1 MYNPYQPDMQAQLN
15 NFNNIP
21 EELKVLPQWLVWK
34 FEDIG
39 AAKPTKVPYNPI
51 SGEKASTTNPNT
63 WVKFEEAVEAFKTCK
78 WDGIGFVFSDKDPYT
93 FIDLDDTHGDAIALD
108 KQIKIFREF
117 DSYSEKSPSG
127 TGLHIIIKGE
137 IPVGRRRNFIEMYS
151 SGRYATFTGDI
162 YHKKGIEY
170 RQELLTQLF
179 EQIGSSV
186 PQTNLFV
193 GDAQE
198 KETDEV
204 IIERAANADN
214 GIKFSDLFSGSW
226 NTYYPSQSEADLALI
241 NIIAFYTQNRNQI
254 KRIFHKSDLGKRLK
268 AQRQDYLNWMIDK
281 SFDKMLPDLD
291 FDGFTNVLK
300 DHIQEIKN
308 EGAVAQRLEPSA
320 HNGLVVG
327 SSPTSTT
334 TKEASVKGKP
344 APFEGVNPGSNPG
357 ASTNSKPHLNLPPG
371 LLGEIALFIY
381 QSSPRPVPEIAL
393 AAAIGLMSGITG
405 RAYNVSGTGLNQ
417 YVLLLAGTG
426 SGKEGM
432 ALGIDKLMHEIR
444 QQVPTAM
451 NFIGP
456 SEIASGQ
463 ALIKYIAN
471 NSQCFVTILGEFGLR
486 LLQMANYNANGAE
499 VSLRRMLLD
508 LYNKSGFGQIARPSV
523 YADKDKNTSAI
534 PSPSFSILGEST
546 PERFYGALN
555 EDMIS
560 EGLLPRFLLI
570 EYNGYRVPFNKI
582 HGEIKPTFSLI
593 EKLTTVCA
601 NAEMIQNS
609 NPRKVINVKF
619 TREAEQISDSYDRY
633 ADSQINLNGQK
644 DVVKQLWN
652 RAHIKVLK
660 LAAIIAVGINMFEPL
675 IEADHMN
682 WAISMVNNDIETLS
696 LKFEEGKIG
705 MNTSEIKQIDDIIRI
720 IKEYVMQ
727 DWEYVKKYSDKSEKS
742 EKMYN
747 DKVISY
753 SYISRRLVAQSAFK
767 NDKLGAT
774 AAIKRC
780 LQIMI
785 DRDYIREMSKGE
797 LGNRFGTSQRAFIVT
812 NPTILK

>member
-1 MYNPYQPDMQAQLN
+1 MQAQLN

-308 EGAVAQRLEPSA
+308 EGAVAQRSEPSA

-344 APFEGVNPGSNPG
+344 ALFESVNPGSNPG
-357 ASTNSKPHLNLPPG
+357 ASANSKPHLNLPPG

-405 RAYNVSGTGLNQ
+405 RAYNVS
-417 YVLLLAGTG
+417 Y
-426 SGKEGM
+426 
-432 ALGIDKLMHEIR
+432 R
-444 QQVPTAM
+444 
-451 NFIGP
+451 
-456 SEIASGQ
+456 
-463 ALIKYIAN
+463 
-471 NSQCFVTILGEFGLR
+471 TI
-486 LLQMANYNANGAE
+486 
-499 VSLRRMLLD
+499 
-508 LYNKSGFGQIARPSV
+508 
-523 YADKDKNTSAI
+523 
-534 PSPSFSILGEST
+534 
-546 PERFYGALN
+546 
-555 EDMIS
+555 
-560 EGLLPRFLLI
+560 
-570 EYNGYRVPFNKI
+570 
-582 HGEIKPTFSLI
+582 
-593 EKLTTVCA
+593 
-601 NAEMIQNS
+601 
-609 NPRKVINVKF
+609 
-619 TREAEQISDSYDRY
+619 
-633 ADSQINLNGQK
+633 
-644 DVVKQLWN
+644 
-652 RAHIKVLK
+652 
-660 LAAIIAVGINMFEPL
+660 
-675 IEADHMN
+675 
-682 WAISMVNNDIETLS
+682 
-696 LKFEEGKIG
+696 
-705 MNTSEIKQIDDIIRI
+705 
-720 IKEYVMQ
+720 
-727 DWEYVKKYSDKSEKS
+727 
-742 EKMYN
+742 
-747 DKVISY
+747 
-753 SYISRRLVAQSAFK
+753 
-767 NDKLGAT
+767 
-774 AAIKRC
+774 
-780 LQIMI
+780 
-785 DRDYIREMSKGE
+785 
-797 LGNRFGTSQRAFIVT
+797 
-812 NPTILK
+812 